1 MRALVFVLLVAFALP
16 LAACGDD
23 KSAAPPPPRPLDPDA
38 LAYYCGMV
46 VADHPGPKG
55 QIILTDRDDPIWFS
69 SVRDAIA
76 FTLSPSEPR
85 NIAAFY
91 VNDMTDTDWNK
102 PGPDTWI
109 DAYRAWYVIGSDK
122 RGGMGA
128 PEAIPFKEKAAAEAF
143 AATHGGSVVSFDAM
157 PKDYILKVPDAMPK
171 SPDGGSMPM
180 PSGSMPSGSTGSS
193 GD

>member
-1 MRALVFVLLVAFALP
+1 MRALAFALLAALILP

-23 KSAAPPPPRPLDPDA
+23 QSAPPPPRPLDSDA
-38 LAYYCGMV
+38 LAYFCGMV

-55 QIILTDRDDPIWFS
+55 QIILTDRDEPIWFS

-76 FTLSPSEPR
+76 FALSPTEPR

-91 VNDMTDTDWNK
+91 VNDMTETDWNK

-109 DAYRAWYVIGSDK
+109 DARRAWYVIGSDK

-128 PEAIPFKEKAAAEAF
+128 PEAIPFKTKAAAETF
-143 AATHGGSVVSFDAM
+143 AAAHGGRVVSYDAM
-157 PKDYILKVPDAMPK
+157 PEEYILEVPDAMPERM
-171 SPDGGSMPM
+171 GGD
-180 PSGSMPSGSTGSS
+180 STGTQ